1 MTTDLSPTP
10 ADDAPRAVPKWT
22 PWAVTAAAAGAH
34 VLVFVDKG
42 LLGIVAKPI
51 RAEFG
56 MSATT
61 YGMISS
67 ATYLLTMI
75 SCLLIGLSGRR
86 ISTRVVL
93 LGCGLL
99 CTIGQIPAAL
109 AAGAVML
116 VLSRVVVGTAEGPTV
131 PLAHNAAYSWFPA
144 DRRGMPAA
152 VITSGASFAKIA
164 LLPVISLLVV
174 AFGWRIGFVAIGVI
188 AVVWTTVWFFIGRPG
203 PYAGSDHSA
212 GGASSSD
219 RSWMRGLRTPTM
231 LACLFATFAQG
242 ALAAVV
248 FTWLPS
254 YFQNGLGYSATTA
267 GVLFALPSVAG
278 VGALVLIGGIG
289 DRLMRAGAS
298 AKVGRG
304 RVGGICLL
312 LSGVVLAAIPAIDA
326 PVVAVAAVTLG
337 YGFSVAVN
345 TVTFPVVS
353 ELFSASRRAGALAM
367 ITAASA
373 AAGIVSPLVA
383 GRLVD
388 TAAAPGSGYTA
399 SFLVFGTLL
408 AVGGLIFALAVDPSR
423 DRAVRA

>member
-1 MTTDLSPTP
+1 MTTELSPTP
-10 ADDAPRAVPKWT
+10 ADDVPRAVPKWT

-75 SCLLIGLSGRR
+75 SCLVIGLSGRR

-99 CTIGQIPAAL
+99 CALGQIPAAL
-109 AAGAVML
+109 AAGAMML
-116 VLSRVVVGTAEGPTV
+116 VMSRIVVGTAEGPAV

-144 DRRGMPAA
+144 SRRGLPAA
-152 VITSGASFAKIA
+152 IITSGASFAKIA

-174 AFGWRIGFVAIGVI
+174 AFGWRVGFVAIGAI

-203 PYAGSDHSA
+203 PHAGSDDVA
-212 GGASSSD
+212 AKASD
-219 RSWMRGLRTPTM
+219 RGWMRGLRTPTM

-254 YFQNGLGYSATTA
+254 YFQAGLGYSATTA
-267 GVLFALPSVAG
+267 GMLFALPSVAG

-289 DRLMRAGAS
+289 DRLMRGGAS
-298 AKVGRG
+298 TKVGRG

-312 LSGVVLAAIPAIDA
+312 LSGLVLAAIPLIDA
-326 PVVAVAAVTLG
+326 PVVAVAAVVLG
-337 YGFSVAVN
+337 YGFSVTVN

-353 ELFSASRRAGALAM
+353 ELFSASRRPGALAM

-399 SFLVFGTLL
+399 SFLVFGGLL
-408 AVGGLIFALAVDPSR
+408 ALSGLIFALTVDPSR
-423 DRAVRA
+423 DHSHS